1 MLVYRRVLGFE
12 SNEPPVDWRG
22 RPEKKKSRWKEN
34 SIRPTVDGTKIPNN
48 HLGWTKPS
56 KLWDKLPTSPG
67 DRRISEAST
76 SYHRCPTGTS
86 LAMPWQQNGQALA
99 TFHGFF
105 AIFWQAVDWAAKG
118 QDAGI
123 FQWRKKRYKQL
134 IQAVTY
140 LDSRSLEVTFPI
152 FEFGSLNNPQ
162 KVKRIAS
169 NNELVQYLLLV
180 ACYPIIGYSDPCWF
194 WTLEIRGLK
203 IWPTQTMHTG
213 WVEIPQNYHTFMCV
227 CVCLLSPKKNHGEFK
242 WSFTDFKLEIPCA
255 PNEIWRLLTEKKII
269 DLYRSLVFFTTSNV
283 IKSLRVN
290 GTVRREVAG
299 RKSIW
304 FVNETVG
311 F

>member
-22 RPEKKKSRWKEN
+22 RPEKKNLVEK
-34 SIRPTVDGTKIPNN
+34 KIPSDLLLMEQKSQTTTWDGRNPVN
-48 HLGWTKPS
+48 YGINYQPHLVIVGFLKHQHPIIGVPQVPRSPCPGSRTGKP
-56 KLWDKLPTSPG
+56 W
-67 DRRISEAST
+67 RHFMVFR
-76 SYHRCPTGTS
+76 H
-86 LAMPWQQNGQALA
+86 
-99 TFHGFF
+99 
-105 AIFWQAVDWAAKG
+105 FWQAVDWAAKG

-227 CVCLLSPKKNHGEFK
+227 CVCVCYLPKRTMANLNDH
-242 WSFTDFKLEIPCA
+242 
-255 PNEIWRLLTEKKII
+255 
-269 DLYRSLVFFTTSNV
+269 SLIS
-283 IKSLRVN
+283 S
-290 GTVRREVAG
+290 
-299 RKSIW
+299 
-304 FVNETVG
+304 
-311 F
+311 